1 VHSRWH
7 TWYVD
12 VKDKMTNYIRG
23 QSNVFVAQFYA
34 YQGGAAINPTGLTVE
49 FKHIITNTTVQAPT
63 SIGIQNPSTGIFTY
77 AWNIPSDAVIGDY
90 IAIWSGTY
98 AAQPI
103 SASEIFGVIATSS
116 DMGSGPCELW
126 PAVWQCELD
135 GASIP
140 ITGAAL
146 QAASEILWALSGR
159 RFGLC
164 TTTVRPCRRGCSE
177 GFWGGGY
184 WPEGIAGVTYPTP
197 VKIGAQWL
205 NLVCGYCTS
214 GCSCAQVEEAVLP
227 APVYDILQVKVDGVV
242 LEPGVDYRLD
252 EHRLL
257 VRLGGESW
265 PLCNDLRY
273 ADTEVGTW
281 SVTARF
287 GEAVPVLGT
296 IAAGE
301 LACEFVKALR
311 GDDCLLPDQVTS
323 LVRQGVSIN
332 YADTAQLLE
341 GGRLGLRFA
350 DMFLSSV
357 NPSGLRHRSQV
368 YDVDGPGYRITG

>member
-1 VHSRWH
+1 MGSAELGPSV
-7 TWYVD
+7 
-12 VKDKMTNYIRG
+12 TNYIRG
-23 QSNVFVAQFYA
+23 QTNTFIAQFSTFE
-34 YQGGAAINPTGLTVE
+34 GGVPINPTGLTVE
-49 FKHIITNTTVQAPT
+49 ITHIASDVTVVGPT
-63 SIGIQNPSTGIFTY
+63 AVGIENPVVGTFTY
-77 AWNIPSDAVIGDY
+77 DWAIPDGTVIGDY
-90 IAIWSGTY
+90 IIVWPGTY
-98 AAQPI
+98 SGQPI

-116 DMGSGPCELW
+116 DMGSSPCETW
-126 PAVWQCELD
+126 PVIWQCDLT
-135 GASIP
+135 GASVAV
-140 ITGAAL
+140 TGAAL
-146 QAASEILWALSGR
+146 QAASEVLWTLSGR
-159 RFGLC
+159 QFGLC

-184 WPEGIAGVTYPTP
+184 WPEGVAGVTYPTP

-227 APVYDILQVKVDGVV
+227 APVHDILQVKVDGVV

-257 VRLGGESW
+257 VRLGGASW

-281 SVTARF
+281 SVTAQY
-287 GEAVPVLGT
+287 GQDIPVLGT

-311 GDDCLLPDQVTS
+311 GDDCQLPDQVTS

-332 YADTAQLLE
+332 YVDAAQLLA
-341 GGRLGLRFA
+341 GGRTGLRWT
-350 DMFLSSV
+350 DMFLASV

-368 YDVDGPGYRITG
+368 YDIDGPGYRITG